1 MKKSGLWLLAPVAL
15 MMVSAPAMAA
25 EPSVRE
31 VYAAARAGQVD
42 KAVTMMDEVLKAHPN
57 SAKAHYVQAELMAKQ
72 GRTADA
78 RTQLATA
85 EKLAPGLPGIQP
97 QSVTALKAQLNGGA
111 EGNKA
116 AGNGAVT
123 TTEAP
128 RPARSRGISWVGI
141 VLIGAL
147 VFGVLAFF
155 RRRNRQAEVY
165 NNSPMGYGSQ
175 SGPGFGGPGY
185 GAPGYGNQGFG
196 QGFGGGYPPQG
207 GGMGSSILGG
217 LATGAAAGAGFAAG
231 EKIIDGMFGDHKDE
245 QRKPLREDNSGWDSG
260 NSNQDMGGNDFGISD
275 DSSWDSSGDDN
286 GGDW

>member
-57 SAKAHYVQAELMAKQ
+57 SAKAHYVQAELMAKE

-78 RTQLATA
+78 RSQLAQA

-97 QSVTALKAQLNGGA
+97 QSVAALKAQLNGGSV
-111 EGNKA
+111 
-116 AGNGAVT
+116 GNGAVT

-128 RPARSRGISWVGI
+128 RPAQSRGISWIGI

-147 VFGVLAFF
+147 VFGVLAIF

-175 SGPGFGGPGY
+175 GGAGFGGPGY
-185 GAPGYGNQGFG
+185 GGPGYGN

-245 QRKPLREDNSGWDSG
+245 QRKPLREDNTGWDSG

-275 DSSWDSSGDDN
+275 DSSWDSSDDN

>member
-1 MKKSGLWLLAPVAL
+1 MKKSALWLLAPVAL
-15 MMVSAPAMAA
+15 MMVSAPVMAA
-25 EPSVRE
+25 EPSVRD
-31 VYAAARAGQVD
+31 VYATARAGQVD

-57 SAKAHYVQAELMAKQ
+57 SAKAHYVQAELLAKQ
-72 GRTADA
+72 GKTADA
-78 RTQLATA
+78 RAQLAQA

-97 QSVTALKAQLNGGA
+97 QSVAALKSQLNGGSV
-111 EGNKA
+111 
-116 AGNGAVT
+116 GNGAVT
-123 TTEAP
+123 RSEAP
-128 RPARSRGISWVGI
+128 QPAQSRGISWVGI

-155 RRRNRQAEVY
+155 RRRSRQAEVY
-165 NNSPMGYGSQ
+165 NAPYGAQ
-175 SGPGFGGPGY
+175 GGQGFGGPGY
-185 GAPGYGNQGFG
+185 GGPGYGNQGY
-196 QGFGGGYPPQG
+196 GGGYPQPGYPPQQG

-245 QRKPLREDNSGWDSG
+245 QRRPLREDNSGWDSG

-275 DSSWDSSGDDN
+275 DSSWDSSDDGN

>member
-1 MKKSGLWLLAPVAL
+1 MKKSGLWLLAPLAL
-15 MMVSAPAMAA
+15 MMVSAPVLAA
-25 EPSVRE
+25 EPSVRD
-31 VYAAARAGQVD
+31 VYATARAGQVD

-72 GRTADA
+72 GRIADA
-78 RTQLATA
+78 RTQLAAA

-97 QSVTALKAQLNGGA
+97 QSVAALKAQLNGGSV
-111 EGNKA
+111 
-116 AGNGAVT
+116 GNGAVT

-128 RPARSRGISWVGI
+128 RPAQSRGISWVGI

-155 RRRNRQAEVY
+155 RRRSRQAEAY
-165 NNSPMGYGSQ
+165 NASMGGGYNPNAGPMGYGPQ
-175 SGPGFGGPGY
+175 GGPGFGGPGF
-185 GAPGYGNQGFG
+185 GG
-196 QGFGGGYPPQG
+196 QGYGGYPPQQG

-245 QRKPLREDNSGWDSG
+245 TRRAVRDENTGWGSG
-260 NSNQDMGGNDFGISD
+260 NTNQDMGGNDFGISD
-275 DSSWDSSGDDN
+275 DSSWDSSDDN